1 MRVNMKSVD
10 FWTPMKTIETKI
22 DIQWLNSTI
31 SLIKWEINKVL
42 FLLLFVFALSENNEQ
57 KCQK

>member
-10 FWTPMKTIETKI
+10 FWTPMKTIGIKI